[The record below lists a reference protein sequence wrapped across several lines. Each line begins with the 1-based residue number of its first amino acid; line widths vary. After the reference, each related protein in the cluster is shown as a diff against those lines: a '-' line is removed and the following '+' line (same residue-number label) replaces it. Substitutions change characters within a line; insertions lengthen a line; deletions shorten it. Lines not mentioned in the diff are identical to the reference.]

1 MIDFIS
7 VEDPLSA
14 VDLRIDRDQ
23 SSHGLGTIQVGNGSQ
38 EMGQVLEEMSHSP
51 TLIVDEQE
59 AHIMR
64 VEVDGQRQD
73 IFLKIAEEINKRKI

>member
-23 SSHGLGTIQVGNGSQ
+23 SPHGLGTIQIGNGSQ
-38 EMGQVLEEMSHSP
+38 EMGQILKEMSHSP
-51 TLIVDEQE
+51 TFIVDEQE

-64 VEVDGQRQD
+64 MEVDGEGEDQLYCLGNRRAD
-73 IFLKIAEEINKRKI
+73 K